1 MKKSNGFRVPSWTS
15 PKGGNRGCLCDD
27 NRYSIECCD
36 GNLQAQGIGNIYGIK
51 RDIETFDLLQENNY
65 KVLQE
70 NNSTIIIENNG

>member
-1 MKKSNGFRVPSWTS
+1 MKKSNGFRTPSWTS

-36 GNLQAQGIGNIYGIK
+36 GNLQAQGIGNITGLA
-51 RDIETFDLLQENNY
+51 RVAPVMLQENGD